1 MSTNV
6 STHEGGKIAVGE
18 RQGFT
23 RVSAG
28 ALRVRLAA
36 LSLTVSGILF
46 VLYPAIRPFSD
57 EVSLQGARAFASPQW
72 ILAHLLAILGFIL
85 MTLALL
91 GLYFI
96 LQATAVERSALW
108 GLVLSWIGV
117 GLTLPFYGAEVFGLH
132 AIGQAALNQNNPAV
146 LDLANQVRFGPGF
159 YVIITGLLL
168 LAVGGIFVAV
178 AIWKSQLLPKWS
190 GVPFALGF
198 VLYIPQYVA
207 TQPVRVAHGLLIFAG
222 CLWIAV
228 GMWQHSSPK
237 GVQR

>member
-1 MSTNV
+1 MSTNI
-6 STHEGGKIAVGE
+6 STREARKIAAVE
-18 RQGFT
+18 RRGFT
-23 RVSAG
+23 LASTSAI
-28 ALRVRLAA
+28 RVRLAA
-36 LSLTVSGILF
+36 LSLAVSGLLF

-57 EVSLQGARAFASPQW
+57 ETSLQGARAFASPQW
-72 ILAHLLAILGFIL
+72 ILAHVLAILGFIL

-91 GLYFI
+91 GLYFV
-96 LQATAVERSALW
+96 LQETSVERSSLW

-132 AIGQAALNQNNPAV
+132 AIGQAALIQNNPAL

-168 LAVGGIFVAV
+168 LAVGGIIVAV

-198 VLYIPQYVA
+198 LLYIPQYVA

-228 GMWQHSSPK
+228 GMWQHSNAK
-237 GVQR
+237 GVQG